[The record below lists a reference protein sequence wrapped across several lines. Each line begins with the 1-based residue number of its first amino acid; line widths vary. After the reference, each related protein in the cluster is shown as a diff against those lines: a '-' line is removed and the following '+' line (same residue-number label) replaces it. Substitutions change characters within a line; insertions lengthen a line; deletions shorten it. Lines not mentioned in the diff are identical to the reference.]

1 MLFGYSQTELD
12 DMIRKPT
19 NKLITDKLNENI
31 RYLISQVSLAQV
43 NRIKLNKI
51 C

>member
-1 MLFGYSQTELD
+1 MFLLFSQTELD

-31 RYLISQVSLAQV
+31 RGLIVKVSLAQV
-43 NRIKLNKI
+43 YMNLL
-51 C
+51 